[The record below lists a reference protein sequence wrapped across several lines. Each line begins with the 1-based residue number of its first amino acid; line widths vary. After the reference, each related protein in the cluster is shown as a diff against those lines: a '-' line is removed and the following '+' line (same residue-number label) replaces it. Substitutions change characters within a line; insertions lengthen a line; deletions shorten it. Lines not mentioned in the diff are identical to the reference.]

1 MFQIKSKLSEGRTLM
16 GTFVCD
22 VANPN
27 ICHIFAL
34 AGFDF
39 IILDNEHGSYNPET
53 VSAMAAA
60 ARGAGIGLVV
70 RIPEIR
76 RETVMKPL
84 DAGADGI
91 LAPMVDTAEQ
101 ARALVK
107 MAKFPPRG
115 IRGCHPVRP
124 GSGFGALG
132 MADYLEQSN
141 RGVFIAVQAETEEAV
156 KNAGE
161 IAALEGVDSIF
172 IGPLDLSIGL
182 GAPGQVDSP
191 AQREA
196 MQKVVD
202 ACLQNQKVP
211 ALFCPTPE
219 YGVSW
224 AKKGARFLAYKCDTM
239 FLLDEPKAALA
250 AMRKALE
257 K

>member
-1 MFQIKSKLSEGRTLM
+1 MFQIKPKLSTGKTLM

-27 ICHIFAL
+27 ICHIFAM

-39 IILDNEHGSYNPET
+39 IILDNEHGSFNPET

-60 ARGAGIGLVV
+60 ARGAGLGLVV

-101 ARALVK
+101 ARELVSL
-107 MAKFPPRG
+107 AKFPPRG
-115 IRGCHPVRP
+115 VRGCHPVRP
-124 GSGFGALG
+124 GSGFGRLS
-132 MADYLEQSN
+132 MADYLEHSN
-141 RGVFIAVQAETEEAV
+141 REAFIAVQSETEAAV
-156 KNAGE
+156 KNANE
-161 IAALEGVDSIF
+161 IAAVDGVDSIF

-182 GAPGQVDSP
+182 GAPGRVDSP
-191 AQREA
+191 AQQDA

-202 ACLQNQKVP
+202 ACLQNDKV
-211 ALFCPTPE
+211 ASLFCPTPE
-219 YGVSW
+219 YGVAW
-224 AKKGARFLAYKCDTM
+224 AQKGARFLAYKCDTM
-239 FLLDEPKAALA
+239 FLMDEPRAAIA
-250 AMRKALE
+250 AMRKALGE
-257 K
+257 